1 MALDQLRDLVII
13 VYGVLGIV
21 LFVVLIGAALLLTG
35 TVRELIKA
43 VRNLIDDPLK
53 PTINEVRST
62 LQELKGTTEFISDQA
77 VHPIIRTAGVISG
90 VKRGFS
96 VASNIARRRR

>member
-1 MALDQLRDLVII
+1 MSLDTLRDLVII
-13 VYGVLGIV
+13 VYGAAGI
-21 LFVVLIGAALLLTG
+21 LFFALLIGATLMLFG
-35 TVRELIKA
+35 TIRELIRA

-90 VKRGFS
+90 VKRGLS
-96 VASNIARRRR
+96 VASGIARRRR